1 MMPQQPLFKQNVFTT
16 TFKSDATAC
25 NWVEENSS
33 MILAQVISEA
43 CLRDWWFQ
51 VQRTVHS
58 QQDGLW
64 LIQIIVISYG
74 ISARMNSI
82 QTLVI
87 LGIYYDCFLVYL
99 YLVFFLQVSSY
110 SSPSTG
116 RAHGFSQTLSG
127 GPNYFHNIK
136 TLFFFFTVVTFALMI
151 QKQSWVNLLALF
163 TDQDKGTYLNK
174 QSLQFSLPY
183 NQSKNSFT

>member
-1 MMPQQPLFKQNVFTT
+1 
-16 TFKSDATAC
+16 
-25 NWVEENSS
+25 

-82 QTLVI
+82 QT
-87 LGIYYDCFLVYL
+87 GN
-99 YLVFFLQVSSY
+99 
-110 SSPSTG
+110 
-116 RAHGFSQTLSG
+116 SG
-127 GPNYFHNIK
+127 
-136 TLFFFFTVVTFALMI
+136 
-151 QKQSWVNLLALF
+151 NLLCLF
-163 TDQDKGTYLNK
+163 SSLPVLSIFFIGFI
-174 QSLQFSLPY
+174 LQFSKY
-183 NQSKNSFT
+183 GQSLWVLSDTFRGSKLFS

>member
-1 MMPQQPLFKQNVFTT
+1 MT
-16 TFKSDATAC
+16 
-25 NWVEENSS
+25 
-33 MILAQVISEA
+33 LAQVISEA

-99 YLVFFLQVSSY
+99 YLVFFL
-110 SSPSTG
+110 
-116 RAHGFSQTLSG
+116 
-127 GPNYFHNIK
+127 
-136 TLFFFFTVVTFALMI
+136 
-151 QKQSWVNLLALF
+151 
-163 TDQDKGTYLNK
+163 
-174 QSLQFSLPY
+174 
-183 NQSKNSFT
+183 